1 MIVRRRARRGETRLA
16 FLITVQS
23 ALLARAVL
31 FGCWRSFLKVAR
43 HEITIEGCS
52 SYNALHRAG
61 GILDNAIKQ
70 LVWLDICSLD
80 FCLQSSS
87 RKSTAALKKKIT
99 ARGQRHLV
107 YDSIYYSILP
117 VLESAKAR

>member
-1 MIVRRRARRGETRLA
+1 MK
-16 FLITVQS
+16 
-23 ALLARAVL
+23 LLL
-31 FGCWRSFLKVAR
+31 KGCA
-43 HEITIEGCS
+43 

-61 GILDNAIKQ
+61 CILANAIKQ

-87 RKSTAALKKKIT
+87 RKNAAALKKKIT
-99 ARGQRHLV
+99 ARAQRHLV

-117 VLESAKAR
+117 VLEPAKAR